1 MLVSAVTLAACGAAP
16 GSRAT
21 GPQHLVAATYFIS
34 ACGFSHRAWD
44 DPIVS
49 PRRPGLSH
57 NHTFVGNVST
67 NAYSTLASLRRH
79 GTTCVPQA
87 DTAAYWAPTL
97 LLNDRPIL
105 PGGAT
110 VYYRR
115 LTRSRVTPFPAGLRM
130 VAGNSRAHRPQSLA
144 VTYWDCSVLRTTVF
158 GRNDALP
165 SPSAATGSSRV
176 PDCPATTA
184 LQLHVN
190 FPDCWNGRS
199 LDSGDHRS
207 HMAYSRNG
215 VCPAGPPRR
224 RPGALRSSFATRP
237 AAPAAVILSSGGQ
250 YSGHADFIN
259 AWNQRALTKLVVG
272 CLDDRDY
279 RPSGLAQEYNQCSD
293 GRPKGGQSGVS
304 ARRPRAGSRRA

>member
-1 MLVSAVTLAACGAAP
+1 MLVSAVTLAAAAAGP
-16 GSRAT
+16 GGGAT
-21 GPQHLVAATYFIS
+21 GPQDVVAATYFIS

-105 PGGAT
+105 PVGAI

-115 LTRSRVTPFPAGLRM
+115 LTRSRVRPFPAGLHM

-158 GRNDALP
+158 GRNDAGP
-165 SPSAATGSSRV
+165 TPPAATGSSRV

-199 LDSGDHRS
+199 LDSRDHRS

-215 VCPAGPPRR
+215 VCPAGHPVAVPALSVVLRYPP
-224 RPGALRSSFATRP
+224 PGP
-237 AAPAAVILSSGGQ
+237 GAVILSSGGQ

-259 AWNQRALTKLVVG
+259 AWNQRALTNLVVG
-272 CLDDRDY
+272 CLDDHDY
-279 RPSGLAQEYNQCSD
+279 RPSGLTQEYNQC
-293 GRPKGGQSGVS
+293 
-304 ARRPRAGSRRA
+304 

>member
-1 MLVSAVTLAACGAAP
+1 MQPAP
-16 GSRAT
+16 
-21 GPQHLVAATYFIS
+21 QDVVAATYFIS

-105 PGGAT
+105 PVGAI

-115 LTRSRVTPFPAGLRM
+115 LTRSRVRPFPAGLHM

-144 VTYWDCSVLRTTVF
+144 VTYWDCSVLRTT
-158 GRNDALP
+158 
-165 SPSAATGSSRV
+165 RV
-176 PDCPATTA
+176 RA
-184 LQLHVN
+184 Q
-190 FPDCWNGRS
+190 
-199 LDSGDHRS
+199 
-207 HMAYSRNG
+207 
-215 VCPAGPPRR
+215 RR
-224 RPGALRSSFATRP
+224 RPVSAGGDGLEPRP
-237 AAPAAVILSSGGQ
+237 RLPG
-250 YSGHADFIN
+250 
-259 AWNQRALTKLVVG
+259 
-272 CLDDRDY
+272 DDR
-279 RPSGLAQEYNQCSD
+279 PCSCT
-293 GRPKGGQSGVS
+293 
-304 ARRPRAGSRRA
+304 